1 MQRSKIKVAASIVL
15 YNNDRK
21 VLLDAVSAFLAVDL
35 PLTFYLIDNS
45 PLDSLR
51 DLIEDSR
58 VHYIH
63 NPSNPGFGA
72 AHNVAIQLAI
82 EEGNKYHFVI
92 NPDVRFE
99 HDIIKVMIE
108 AMENDNSIGMLMP
121 QILNEDGTIQYLP
134 KLLPSPLSVLKRVF
148 NKRNGWFKSFVEKY
162 ELRSLPADL
171 AVNVPIISGCFT
183 LFRVSALEEV
193 GLYDDVFF
201 MYFED
206 WDISRRMHRRF
217 ITLYYPQ
224 VSIVHGY
231 ESGANKNSRLF
242 KVFIQSYIHYFNK
255 WGWFFDRERKMMNAK
270 ILKKVK

>member
-1 MQRSKIKVAASIVL
+1 MSRSEIKVAASIVL

-21 VLLDAVSAFLAVDL
+21 VLLDAVSSFLAVDL

-51 DLIEDSR
+51 NLIVDSR

-82 EEGNKYHFVI
+82 DEGNKYHFVI
-92 NPDVRFE
+92 NPDVKFE

-108 AMENDNSIGMLMP
+108 AMENHNSIGMLMP

-134 KLLPSPLSVLKRVF
+134 KLLPTPLSILKRVF

-162 ELRSLPADL
+162 ELRSLPADQ

-183 LFRVSALEEV
+183 LFRVSALKEV
-193 GLYDDVFF
+193 GLYDDGFF

-206 WDISRRMHRRF
+206 WDISRRMHKRF
-217 ITLYYPQ
+217 TTLYYPQ

-255 WGWFFDRERKMMNAK
+255 WGWLFDRERKMMNAK